1 MVGLSVRLEAQNLVP
16 NGEFNIPVAYEP
28 NSMQYP
34 SFEPWIWLYVF
45 PDSSFTVSDQR
56 PALYTSIQR
65 STLETIADACP
76 YEYGPGVYMARA
88 MLSQADSALYTP
100 INACEIGP
108 QPVSQRLANPE
119 TEEVVE
125 DSETES
131 SFNLYP
137 NPNTG
142 EFNIVLSMNETDN
155 AEMSVFHISGQTV
168 DTRQLNIGQ
177 NQLELNVVDGLY
189 LYVITVNGQPKW
201 TGKISVLSGQ

>member
-1 MVGLSVRLEAQNLVP
+1 MLVIAYDHAADTNTVTDSSLNVINGLLET
-16 NGEFNIPVAYEP
+16 
-28 NSMQYP
+28 
-34 SFEPWIWLYVF
+34 VF